1 MLANRLLIIGVDAS
15 TLNFPPRLNSGSHSV
30 NCLIKKR
37 TVLHEF
43 YMIHWDVSIFLP
55 MVVYPRYGVAHSLV
69 FSVSF
74 LGRLRHF

>member
-15 TLNFPPRLNSGSHSV
+15 TLNFPPRLNSGSHNV

-74 LGRLRHF
+74 IWRLRHF

>member
-15 TLNFPPRLNSGSHSV
+15 TLNFPPRLNSGRHSV

-37 TVLHEF
+37 TVLHKF

-74 LGRLRHF
+74 LGRLRYF